1 LIVSHEEEE
10 EKEKE
15 DLDMYVTH
23 CDSKSNTSEILVDKP
38 S

>member
-1 LIVSHEEEE
+1 LIVEEEE
-10 EKEKE
+10 EE